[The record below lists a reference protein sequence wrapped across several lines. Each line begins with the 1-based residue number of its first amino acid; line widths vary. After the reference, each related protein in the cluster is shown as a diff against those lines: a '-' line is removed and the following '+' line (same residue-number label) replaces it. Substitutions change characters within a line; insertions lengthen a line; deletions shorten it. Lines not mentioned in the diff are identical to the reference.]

1 MKLKYQFVVMD
12 MGGEFAAVPVGE
24 NSENFHGM
32 LKLNGTA
39 ADILGQLQEETT
51 PEKVHA
57 YLKQKYPDSTDQEIG
72 ESLTGFL
79 NRLYAEGLL
88 IAP

>member
-1 MKLKYQFVVMD
+1 MRLKYQFVVMD
-12 MGGEFAAVPVGE
+12 MGGEFAAVPVGDDVDE
-24 NSENFHGM
+24 FHGM
-32 LKLNGTA
+32 IKLNETS
-39 ADILGQLQEETT
+39 ADILKQIQEETT

-72 ESLTGFL
+72 ESLAEFL

>member
-1 MKLKYQFVVMD
+1 MRLKHQYVVMD
-12 MGGEFAAVPVGE
+12 MGGEYVAVPVGDNADE
-24 NSENFHGM
+24 FHGM
-32 LKLNGTA
+32 IKLNETS
-39 ADILGQLQEETT
+39 ADILNQILEETT

-72 ESLTGFL
+72 ENLAEFL

-88 IAP
+88 IVP

>member
-1 MKLKYQFVVMD
+1 MRLKYQFVVMD

-24 NSENFHGM
+24 NSEGFRGM
-32 LKLNGTA
+32 LKLNETS
-39 ADILGQLQEETT
+39 ADILKQLQDDTT
-51 PEKVHA
+51 PEKVHR
-57 YLKQKYPDSTDQEIG
+57 YLKQKYPDSTDREIG
-72 ESLTGFL
+72 ESLAEFL